1 MAFKKLI
8 VFSKKHIAICIV
20 LLMYFVAIYKYQK
33 AFTVLKATQHTHQEI
48 SVQGLE
54 KGSSETQ
61 IRHTQGVQ
69 KTGRWWVLIFKHNS

>member
-33 AFTVLKATQHTHQEI
+33 AFFLHC
-48 SVQGLE
+48 
-54 KGSSETQ
+54 
-61 IRHTQGVQ
+61 
-69 KTGRWWVLIFKHNS
+69 FKSNTTYPSRD